1 MNTTTTAN
9 VVALAGVD
17 IYKKTPAQIMALMVK
32 KNDQA
37 TTAVIQLCVMAYVL
51 IIENSYKVKEAADN
65 LEMTEAT
72 VRGYSEKGRVLAL
85 AANATNSE
93 KMFKQLGAFSMDE
106 LRTLSADILNE
117 ENRAEYVQY
126 RSVRAGAASR
136 LGDSG
141 TPETIDILTSA
152 LIELG
157 AVTPAQIRKQVADV
171 ATALGIKLPAVTRTP
186 KPGDKPEEKVAKTS
200 AALATLE
207 KFEADREEGSE
218 GADVGF
224 ALTDEETADLV
235 KSAQTI
241 IRTLRQANRFEAIAE
256 VGIFLDESIE
266 LTNA

>member
-1 MNTTTTAN
+1 MNNTIQN

-65 LEMTEAT
+65 LEMGESAI
-72 VRGYSEKGRVLAL
+72 RAYSEKGRVLAL
-85 AANATNSE
+85 AADPTNSE

-106 LRTLSADILNE
+106 LRTLAADLLTE
-117 ENRAEYVQY
+117 ENRADYVQY
-126 RSVRAGAASR
+126 RSVRAGAAAR
-136 LGDSG
+136 LGDLG
-141 TPETIDILTSA
+141 TPETIDLLTSS

-157 AVTPAQIRKQVADV
+157 AVTPVQIRKQVADV
-171 ATALGIKLPAVTRTP
+171 ATALGIKLPKVTRTP
-186 KPGDKPEEKVAKTS
+186 QTKDQTADKVPTTAS
-200 AALATLE
+200 ALATLE

-218 GADVGF
+218 GAAVEF
-224 ALTDEETADLV
+224 ALTDEETANLV

-266 LTNA
+266 LANA